1 MVPQVHPGIPCGASI
16 TLYTFQ
22 VPESTA
28 FAQVLEEGLDIHCGT
43 RYTGHTFQ
51 VPESTAFAQVLEEGL
66 DIPSRTITLGYQL
79 LRLDNLL

>member
-1 MVPQVHPGIPCGASI
+1 MVPQVHPGIHRGTRYA
-16 TLYTFQ
+16 LYTFQ
-22 VPESTA
+22 VTESTA
-28 FAQVLEEGLDIHCGT
+28 VAQVLEEGLDIHCGA

-51 VPESTAFAQVLEEGL
+51 GPESTAVAQVTEEGL

>member
-28 FAQVLEEGLDIHCGT
+28 FAQVLEEGLDIHRGT
-43 RYTGHTFQ
+43 RYALYTFQ
-51 VPESTAFAQVLEEGL
+51 VPESAAFAQVTEEGL